1 MTKADAV
8 DYAKEGIRINCV
20 APGVIQ
26 TNLGIAIPREIKD
39 RFLNPLIEQTPMGR
53 VGRPEEVANCV
64 GFLCSQ
70 LASFVTGAS
79 FAVSTS

>member
-8 DYAKEGIRINCV
+8 DYAKDGVRINCV

-26 TNLGIAIPREIKD
+26 TNLGIAIPQEITE
-39 RFLNPLIEQTPMGR
+39 RFLNPLIEKTPMGR
-53 VGRPEEVANCV
+53 VGQPEEVANCV
-64 GFLCSQ
+64 GFLCSP

-79 FAVSTS
+79 FAVSTF